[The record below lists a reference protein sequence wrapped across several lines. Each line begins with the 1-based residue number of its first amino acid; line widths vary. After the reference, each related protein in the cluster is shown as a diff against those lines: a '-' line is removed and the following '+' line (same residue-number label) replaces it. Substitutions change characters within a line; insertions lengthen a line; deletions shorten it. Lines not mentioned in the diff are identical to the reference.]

1 MTGLDNAY
9 SLYTHCRPI
18 HVHVATGLTW
28 DFCSG
33 HWLSRWCRRINALF
47 HLQAFIV
54 TVTSVSWGR
63 IVWKTQ
69 YTLHFRQMSVFR
81 SWKDILCE
89 NKKTSQEQKIN
100 FFLLYAWDWSNELWT
115 LFSLSADGDRAWKDG
130 LTYKRL
136 SLLGFQE
143 FSSRGVKC
151 LYSAFVDMINCLQKL
166 RLNTNFIYKYKILQ
180 GLIWVSSFDFI
191 LSAFAFLSS
200 EFGFNTHQ
208 ESYFVFRVNKRQVVS
223 LGSKVTYMKRSIH

>member
-1 MTGLDNAY
+1 M
-9 SLYTHCRPI
+9 
-18 HVHVATGLTW
+18 HVATGLTW
-28 DFCSG
+28 DFCSCCCVAASG

-89 NKKTSQEQKIN
+89 NKKTSQEQKIS

-115 LFSLSADGDRAWKDG
+115 LFSLSADGDWAWKDG
-130 LTYKRL
+130 LTYK
-136 SLLGFQE
+136 SFHCSVFKNFLLGGSNVSTLHLLTWSTVYKNCVWTQI
-143 FSSRGVKC
+143 SH
-151 LYSAFVDMINCLQKL
+151 INTK
-166 RLNTNFIYKYKILQ
+166 FY
-180 GLIWVSSFDFI
+180 
-191 LSAFAFLSS
+191 
-200 EFGFNTHQ
+200 
-208 ESYFVFRVNKRQVVS
+208 RV
-223 LGSKVTYMKRSIH
+223 

>member
-18 HVHVATGLTW
+18 CVCGHWPYMGL
-28 DFCSG
+28 FLMLLCCGSG

-63 IVWKTQ
+63 IVWKNQ
-69 YTLHFRQMSVFR
+69 HTLHFRQMSVF
-81 SWKDILCE
+81 
-89 NKKTSQEQKIN
+89 QELKRYFVWEQEDKSRAKN
-100 FFLLYAWDWSNELWT
+100 QFLPSSEFCYAWDWSNELWI

-136 SLLGFQE
+136 SMLSPLGFQE
-143 FSSRGVKC
+143 FSSRGQMSLFCICWHDQLFTKI
-151 LYSAFVDMINCLQKL
+151 AFEHKFHI
-166 RLNTNFIYKYKILQ
+166 
-180 GLIWVSSFDFI
+180 
-191 LSAFAFLSS
+191 
-200 EFGFNTHQ
+200 
-208 ESYFVFRVNKRQVVS
+208 
-223 LGSKVTYMKRSIH
+223 